1 MTDDRPFTLGLTI
14 PPWPPIG
21 CVHRGLDLAE
31 QLGLHVCSTWDH
43 LVEFTTPSVE
53 GAGGDSAHDPFEY
66 QALLGALATR
76 AVNVRLAVGVTELL
90 RRHPVVVAQSFVT
103 LAHLARQRPI
113 LGIGAGER
121 INTER
126 FGLPF
131 EAPVERLAE
140 GLEILRVCLESDV
153 PFAFTGRSFQLRD
166 AALPLRSPH
175 GRAPEVWVGG
185 RGPRMLELAGRF
197 GDGWYPADIVDPDHY
212 SEGLASVRTAARA
225 YGRDPNAVLPAAE
238 LTVFAERDRSEAFAA
253 LGSDDARLTGLLLD
267 GAAWRAA
274 GLEHPFGHDHRGFV
288 DHDPARVSRDMLT
301 AVPPEVVARHALTGV
316 PKDIAEQVFALR
328 AAGLRHINLSF
339 GPIDNAV
346 AASTVTDVV
355 ASIRRRLGGVA

>member
-1 MTDDRPFTLGLTI
+1 MTDGRPFTLGLTV

-21 CVHRGLDLAE
+21 CVYRGLDLAE
-31 QLGLHVCSTWDH
+31 KLGLEVCSTWDH

-53 GAGGDSAHDPFEY
+53 EAGGDTAHPFEY

-76 AVNVRLAVGVTELL
+76 TVNVRLAVGVTELL
-90 RRHPVVVAQSFVT
+90 RRHPVVVAQSLVT
-103 LAHLARQRPI
+103 LAHLARRRPI

-131 EAPVERLAE
+131 EAPVDRLAE
-140 GLEILRVCLESDV
+140 GLEILRVCLESDD
-153 PFAFTGRSFQLRD
+153 PFAFTGRHFQLHD
-166 AALPLRSPH
+166 AALLLRPPH

-197 GDGWYPADIVDPDHY
+197 GDGWYPADIVNPDRY
-212 SEGLASVRTAARA
+212 AEGLAGVRAAARA
-225 YGRDPNAVLPAAE
+225 YGRDPDAVLPAAE
-238 LTVFAERDRSEAFAA
+238 LTVFAGRDRSGALAA
-253 LGSDDARLTGLLLD
+253 LGSDEARLTGLLLD

-288 DHDPARVSRDMLT
+288 DHDPAKVSRDVLT
-301 AVPPEVVARHALTGV
+301 EVPPEVIARHVLTGV
-316 PKDIAEQVFALR
+316 HEDIAEQVSALR
-328 AAGLRHINLSF
+328 AAGLRHVNLSF
-339 GPIDNAV
+339 GPIDSAT
-346 AASTVTDVV
+346 AASTVTDVI
-355 ASIRRRLGGVA
+355 AAIRRRLAAAA